1 MRSFNGGTTSPVIA
15 NPHFVQLPVPER
27 GFGSDLNAMV
37 EFILEHGEELRI
49 GCSKRELTTGTAYF
63 FASGIRTM
71 RPTSPGGF
79 AERSLTYPQMMIFSS
94 HEKCEGLERQVRY

>member
-49 GCSKRELTTGTAYF
+49 GCFKKGT
-63 FASGIRTM
+63 
-71 RPTSPGGF
+71 
-79 AERSLTYPQMMIFSS
+79 
-94 HEKCEGLERQVRY
+94 